1 MYRSIRFSLL
11 AAFVLIVPSL
21 RAQSGHWEGAIQAP
35 GKDVKIVI
43 DLAMKDG
50 KLAGTFGNPEQNE
63 SGFPL
68 SNVSAEGT
76 SVNFEIKATNGGGK
90 FQGTLSPDG
99 KSMSGDFV
107 TAHGMSIGFSLT
119 RAGEPK
125 IDALLPSP
133 AIAKNLE
140 GSWTGT
146 IDANGTPHQITL
158 KMANHADGTS
168 TGSVITGEGV
178 EINITKITNKDASLT
193 LEVKNVGGSYVGT
206 LNAEGTELAGTWTQG
221 KFVAPLT
228 FHRPA
233 K

>member
-1 MYRSIRFSLL
+1 MHRSIRFLLL
-11 AAFVLIVPSL
+11 AAFVLVVPTL

-35 GKDVKIVI
+35 GKDVKIEI

-50 KLAGTFGNPEQNE
+50 KLTGTFGNPEQNE

-68 SNVSAEGT
+68 LNVWAERT
-76 SVNFEIKATNGGGK
+76 SVNFEIKATNGGGMFK
-90 FQGTLSPDG
+90 GTLSPDG
-99 KSMSGDFV
+99 KSMVGDFI
-107 TAHGMSIGFSLT
+107 TTHGMSIGFSLT
-119 RAGEPK
+119 RTGEPR
-125 IDALLPSP
+125 IAALLPSP

-146 IDANGTPHQITL
+146 IDANGTPHQIGL
-158 KMANHADGTS
+158 KMANHPDGTS
-168 TGSVITGEGV
+168 TGSVITSEGV

>member
-1 MYRSIRFSLL
+1 VYRSIRFSLL
-11 AAFVLIVPSL
+11 AALVLVVPIL

-35 GKDVKIVI
+35 GKDVKIEV

-50 KLAGTFGNPEQNE
+50 KLAGTFGTPDQGE
-63 SGFPL
+63 SGLPL

-76 SVNFEIKATNGGGK
+76 SVNFEIKATNGGGAFK
-90 FQGTLSPDG
+90 GTLSPDG

-119 RAGEPK
+119 RTGEPK
-125 IDALLPSP
+125 IEALLPSP
-133 AIAKNLE
+133 PISKNLE

-146 IDANGTPHQITL
+146 IDANGTPHQIGL
-158 KMANHADGTS
+158 KMANHPDGTS
-168 TGSVITGEGV
+168 TGSVITSEGV

-193 LEVKNVGGSYVGT
+193 LEVKNVGGLYVGA
-206 LNAEGTELAGTWTQG
+206 LNADGTELAGTWTQG
-221 KFVAPLT
+221 KFSAPLT

>member
-11 AAFVLIVPSL
+11 AAFVLVVPTL

-35 GKDVKIVI
+35 GKDVKIEI

-50 KLAGTFGNPEQNE
+50 KLAGTFGTPEQGE
-63 SGFPL
+63 SGLPL
-68 SNVSAEGT
+68 SNVSSEGT
-76 SVNFEIKATNGGGK
+76 SVNFAIKVTNGGGAFK
-90 FQGTLSPDG
+90 GTLSPDG
-99 KSMSGDFV
+99 KSMSGDFI

-119 RAGEPK
+119 RTGEPK
-125 IDALLPSP
+125 IAALLPSP
-133 AIAKNLE
+133 PIAKSLE

-146 IDANGTPHQITL
+146 IDANGTPHQIGL
-158 KMANHADGTS
+158 KMANHPDGTS
-168 TGSVITGEGV
+168 TGSVITSEGV

-206 LNAEGTELAGTWTQG
+206 LNANGTELAGTWTQG

>member
-11 AAFVLIVPSL
+11 AALVLVVPIL

-35 GKDVKIVI
+35 GKDVKIEV

-50 KLAGTFGNPEQNE
+50 KLAGTFGTPDQGE
-63 SGFPL
+63 SGLPL

-76 SVNFEIKATNGGGK
+76 SVNFEIKATNGGGAFK
-90 FQGTLSPDG
+90 GTLSPDG

-119 RAGEPK
+119 RTGEPK
-125 IDALLPSP
+125 IEALLPSP
-133 AIAKNLE
+133 PISKNLE

-146 IDANGTPHQITL
+146 IDANGTPHQIGL
-158 KMANHADGTS
+158 KMANHPDGTS
-168 TGSVITGEGV
+168 TGSVITSEGV

-193 LEVKNVGGSYVGT
+193 LEVKNVGGLYVGA
-206 LNAEGTELAGTWTQG
+206 LNADGTELAGTWTQG
-221 KFVAPLT
+221 KFSAPLT

>member
-1 MYRSIRFSLL
+1 MYRSIRLSLL
-11 AAFVLIVPSL
+11 TALVLIVPSL

-35 GKDVKIVI
+35 GKDVKIEI

-50 KLAGTFGNPEQNE
+50 KLAGTFGTPEQGE
-63 SGFPL
+63 SGLPL
-68 SNVSAEGT
+68 SNVSSEGT
-76 SVNFEIKATNGGGK
+76 SVNFEIKVTNGGGAFK
-90 FQGTLSPDG
+90 GTLSPDG
-99 KSMSGDFV
+99 KSMSGDFI

-119 RAGEPK
+119 RTGEPK
-125 IDALLPSP
+125 IAALLPSP
-133 AIAKNLE
+133 PIAKNLE

-146 IDANGTPHQITL
+146 IDANGTPHEIGL
-158 KMANHADGTS
+158 KMANHPDGTS
-168 TGSVITGEGV
+168 TGSVITSEGV
-178 EINITKITNKDASLT
+178 EINITKITNKDAGLT
-193 LEVKNVGGSYVGT
+193 LEVKNVGGLYVAT